1 MHKSSQSFLDEV
13 KSQIKSKEAK
23 DFVEAELHHHLEE
36 TKNKWREKGLDETA
50 AEEKALFQ
58 MGNPVTLGH
67 QLNKLHRPK
76 IDWLMIILLVTVMG
90 VGLIPVLFIDANYYS
105 AFGLE
110 ANYFMTSK
118 TILVLLG
125 IAIGIGTMLIDYRKL
140 EKFSMWFYGAGVL
153 ILIVLIFSKSYF
165 QVGPIKTEALMAIP
179 LFLLSWAAVF
189 NQKKFTFWKMAISL
203 LLSLYLFS
211 MSATLPTIILYLATV
226 LSIFLTSGFKWKNK
240 WVLMVVVVG
249 FLLLLSFIV
258 WPHRRFSLFDRL
270 LAFINPEQFA
280 EGDGYL
286 ILLLREHISNA
297 GWFGNALGSGR
308 IPEVHND
315 YVFAG
320 FTYYFGWLAAIALV
334 CLLSLFIV
342 RILMISRAIQDP
354 FGKSLIIGAVTM
366 YTVQLVGNVGMILG
380 WLPIT
385 SIPLPFISYG
395 VMPILMNAFIMGIV
409 MSVYRRKDIPRVR
422 IADLHGS

>member
-1 MHKSSQSFLDEV
+1 MEV
-13 KSQIKSKEAK
+13 KQHLQNKPLEDYEVTTLVELSGDIRFPGKKIK
-23 DFVEAELHHHLEE
+23 
-36 TKNKWREKGLDETA
+36 
-50 AEEKALFQ
+50 
-58 MGNPVTLGH
+58 
-67 QLNKLHRPK
+67 LN
-76 IDWLMIILLVTVMG
+76 IL
-90 VGLIPVLFIDANYYS
+90 
-105 AFGLE
+105 
-110 ANYFMTSK
+110 
-118 TILVLLG
+118 
-125 IAIGIGTMLIDYRKL
+125 
-140 EKFSMWFYGAGVL
+140 
-153 ILIVLIFSKSYF
+153 LIFSKSYL

-189 NQKKFTFWKMAISL
+189 NQKNSAFWKMAILL

-211 MSATLPTIILYLATV
+211 MSATTIILYLATV
-226 LSIFLTSGFKWKNK
+226 LSIFLKSGFKWKNK

-342 RILMISRAIQDP
+342 RILIISRAIQDS
-354 FGKSLIIGAVTM
+354 FGKSLIIGAAAM

-380 WLPIT
+380 LPQL
-385 SIPLPFISYG
+385 LPFHCRSL
-395 VMPILMNAFIMGIV
+395 VMASCQF
-409 MSVYRRKDIPRVR
+409 Y
-422 IADLHGS
+422 